1 MTLEERLNAAAAD
14 LDTTGARWALIGGW
28 ALSAYVPPRFTEDA
42 DFAVAITSDTE
53 ADTIVFSLRQ
63 AGYGPPHLHQHD
75 TDRVSMVQLEH
86 PVKEVLMDLMFNH
99 SGIETEIVDQ
109 ADEVD
114 LFRTGLL
121 LPVARLPHL
130 IAMKALADREKD
142 LKDLD
147 LLIPEATPGEL
158 GEARHAAR
166 LIQNRGLHPDKDVP
180 ALLEAATRRA
190 GR

>member
-1 MTLEERLNAAAAD
+1 VTLEERLEAAAAD
-14 LDTTGARWALIGGW
+14 LDATGARWALIGGW
-28 ALSAYVPPRFTEDA
+28 ARSAYVRPRFTEDA
-42 DFAVAITSDTE
+42 DFAVAVTSDAE
-53 ADTIVFSLRQ
+53 ADTVVFSLRH
-63 AGYGPPHLHQHD
+63 AGYGPPRLHQHD
-75 TDRVSMVQLEH
+75 TDHVSMVQLEH
-86 PVKEVLMDLMFNH
+86 SAKEVLMDLMFNH

-109 ADEVD
+109 ANEVD

-142 LKDLD
+142 QEDLD
-147 LLIPEATPGEL
+147 VLIPEATPGEL
-158 GEARHAAR
+158 AEARHAAR

-180 ALLEAATRRA
+180 ALLEVAIRRA